1 MVQCGTTTGITFAS
15 AAQAL
20 HGPAGVLSPDPES
33 AMRMLD
39 TNVGKTPTRRAHA
52 PARLLLSLL
61 LLVPALPLWAQNAS
75 FAVGA
80 RVQSS
85 QPAPQA
91 LADLPLPPATRQ
103 MSAHVLGGSYYF
115 AGDARA
121 AAAFYRTQM
130 ALRGYRLHSAS
141 GSAGNLELV
150 WESAQARVQLQL
162 RQALGANP
170 ATRIVVRASAA

>member
-1 MVQCGTTTGITFAS
+1 MA
-15 AAQAL
+15 
-20 HGPAGVLSPDPES
+20 PAGVVSPDLEG

-39 TNVGKTPTRRAHA
+39 TNAGKTPTRRAHA
-52 PARLLLSLL
+52 PARLLLSL

-103 MSAHVLGGSYYF
+103 MSAHALGGSYYF

-162 RQALGANP
+162 RQALGASP